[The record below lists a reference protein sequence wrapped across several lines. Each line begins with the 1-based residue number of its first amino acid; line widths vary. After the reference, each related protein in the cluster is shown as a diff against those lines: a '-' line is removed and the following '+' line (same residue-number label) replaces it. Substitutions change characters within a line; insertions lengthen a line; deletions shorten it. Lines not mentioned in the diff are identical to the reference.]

1 MDENTSTNYAQ
12 LIGTMIAPPV
22 FSHASRGESFYTFP
36 LEVARLSGAADTI
49 NIIARTELLSAVEA
63 SDIEKL
69 CVTGELRSF
78 NNKSGEGAKLV
89 ITVFAKDICPCV
101 GEDSNLIRL
110 TGTLCKPPNLRV
122 TPMGRDICDLMLAVN
137 RKYGRSDY
145 LPCITWGLR
154 AREASYWDTGTTVS
168 LEGRIQ
174 SRSYIKLIDSE
185 PVEKTAFEVSVT
197 EIEELTDH

>member
-1 MDENTSTNYAQ
+1 MDENTITNFAQ
-12 LIGTMIAPPV
+12 LTGVIASAPTL
-22 FSHASRGESFYTFP
+22 SHVSRGETFYTFS
-36 LEVARLSGAADTI
+36 LEVRRLSGAADTI
-49 NIIARTELLSAVEA
+49 NVIARKELLETIDAAEP
-63 SDIEKL
+63 EKL

-89 ITVFAKDICPCV
+89 ITVFAKELYPCS
-101 GEDSNLIRL
+101 GEDVNLIRL
-110 TGTLCKPPNLRV
+110 SGTLCKPPNLRV

-145 LPCITWGLR
+145 LPCIAWGLK

-174 SRSYIKLIDSE
+174 SRSYIKLIGGE

-197 EIEELTDH
+197 EIEEI

>member
-1 MDENTSTNYAQ
+1 MDENTSNNFAQ
-12 LIGTMIAPPV
+12 LTGVMASAPV
-22 FSHASRGESFYTFP
+22 FSHAGRGETFYTFA
-36 LEVARLSGAADTI
+36 LEVARLSGATDTI
-49 NIIARTELLSAVEA
+49 NIIARKQLLSAIDACEP
-63 SDIEKL
+63 EKL
-69 CVTGELRSF
+69 CVVGELRSF

-89 ITVFAKDICPCV
+89 ITVFAKELYPCS
-101 GEDSNLIRL
+101 GEDVNLIRL

-145 LPCITWGLR
+145 LPCITWGLK

-174 SRSYIKLIDSE
+174 SRSYIKLIGGE

-197 EIEELTDH
+197 DIEAI

>member
-1 MDENTSTNYAQ
+1 MDENTCTNFAR
-12 LIGTMIAPPV
+12 LIGVMSAPPA
-22 FSHASRGESFYTFP
+22 FSHASRGESFYTFA
-36 LEVARLSGAADTI
+36 LDVARLSGTTDTI
-49 NIIARTELLSAVEA
+49 NIVARSELLSAVEA
-63 SDIEKL
+63 CDTEKL
-69 CVTGELRSF
+69 CITGELRSF

-89 ITVFAKDICPCV
+89 ITVFAKEILPCD
-101 GEDSNLIRL
+101 ENDLNLICL

-145 LPCITWGLR
+145 LPCITWGLK

-174 SRSYIKLIDSE
+174 SRRYIKLIGGA
-185 PVEKTAFEVSVT
+185 PR
-197 EIEELTDH
+197 

>member
-1 MDENTSTNYAQ
+1 MEAC
-12 LIGTMIAPPV
+12 
-22 FSHASRGESFYTFP
+22 
-36 LEVARLSGAADTI
+36 DT
-49 NIIARTELLSAVEA
+49 
-63 SDIEKL
+63 EKL
-69 CVTGELRSF
+69 CITGELRSF

-89 ITVFAKDICPCV
+89 ITVFAKEILPCD
-101 GEDSNLIRL
+101 ENDLNLICL

-145 LPCITWGLR
+145 LPCITWGLK

-174 SRSYIKLIDSE
+174 SRRYIKLIGGE
-185 PVEKTAFEVSVT
+185 PGRENGVRGVRHGDRGVDITQGVCLRGRLLPCYIIHFLGGMIS
-197 EIEELTDH
+197 IQ

>member
-1 MDENTSTNYAQ
+1 MDENTCTNFAR
-12 LIGTMIAPPV
+12 LIGVMSAPPV
-22 FSHASRGESFYTFP
+22 FSHASRGESFYTFA
-36 LEVARLSGAADTI
+36 LDVARLSGTTDTI
-49 NIIARTELLSAVEA
+49 NIVARSELLSAVEA
-63 SDIEKL
+63 CDTEKL
-69 CVTGELRSF
+69 CITGELRSF

-89 ITVFAKDICPCV
+89 ITVFAKEILPC
-101 GEDSNLIRL
+101 GENDLNLICL

-145 LPCITWGLR
+145 LPCITWGLK

-174 SRSYIKLIDSE
+174 SRRYIKLIGGE

-197 EIEELTDH
+197 EIEELT

>member
-1 MDENTSTNYAQ
+1 MDENTCTNFAR
-12 LIGTMIAPPV
+12 LIGVMSAPPA
-22 FSHASRGESFYTFP
+22 FSHASRGESFYTFA
-36 LEVARLSGAADTI
+36 LDVARLSGTTDTI
-49 NIIARTELLSAVEA
+49 NIVARSELLSAVEA
-63 SDIEKL
+63 CDTEKL
-69 CVTGELRSF
+69 CITGELRSF

-89 ITVFAKDICPCV
+89 ITVFAKEILPCD
-101 GEDSNLIRL
+101 ENDLNLICL

-145 LPCITWGLR
+145 LPCITWGLK

-174 SRSYIKLIDSE
+174 RRRYIKLIGGE
-185 PVEKTAFEVSVT
+185 PIEKTAFEVSVT
-197 EIEELTDH
+197 EIEELT

>member
-1 MDENTSTNYAQ
+1 MDENTCTNFAR
-12 LIGTMIAPPV
+12 LIGVMSAPPA
-22 FSHASRGESFYTFP
+22 FSHASRGESFYTFA
-36 LEVARLSGAADTI
+36 LDVARLSGTTDTI
-49 NIIARTELLSAVEA
+49 NIVARSELLSAVEA
-63 SDIEKL
+63 CDTEKL

-89 ITVFAKDICPCV
+89 ITVFAKEILPCD
-101 GEDSNLIRL
+101 ENDLNLICL

-145 LPCITWGLR
+145 LPCITWGLK

-174 SRSYIKLIDSE
+174 SRRYIKLIGGGADRE
-185 PVEKTAFEVSVT
+185 NGVRGVRHGDRRVDIT
-197 EIEELTDH
+197 

>member
-1 MDENTSTNYAQ
+1 MDENTCTNFAR
-12 LIGTMIAPPV
+12 LIGVMSAPPA
-22 FSHASRGESFYTFP
+22 FSHASRGESFYTFA
-36 LEVARLSGAADTI
+36 LDVARLSGTTDTI
-49 NIIARTELLSAVEA
+49 NIVARSELLSAVEA
-63 SDIEKL
+63 CDTEKL
-69 CVTGELRSF
+69 CITGELRSF

-89 ITVFAKDICPCV
+89 ITVFAKEILPCD
-101 GEDSNLIRL
+101 ENDLNLICL

-145 LPCITWGLR
+145 LPCITWGLK

-174 SRSYIKLIDSE
+174 SRRYIKLIGGE
-185 PVEKTAFEVSVT
+185 PIEETAFEVSVT
-197 EIEELTDH
+197 EIEELT